1 MSAQRPIASLAA
13 CASAVLAECD
23 RSDRSCHCS
32 NTRDF
37 SWITVN
43 CLNETGNPEHRALI
57 PEYRKP
63 VFGKPLFRKSPSRL
77 SASTAVLVVAALLL
91 SMVSTI
97 SRVQEF
103 TVTNREAIAAEGKV
117 LDEQI
122 LVDEVARA

>member
-1 MSAQRPIASLAA
+1 M
-13 CASAVLAECD
+13 
-23 RSDRSCHCS
+23 
-32 NTRDF
+32 
-37 SWITVN
+37 
-43 CLNETGNPEHRALI
+43 
-57 PEYRKP
+57 
-63 VFGKPLFRKSPSRL
+63 FGKPLFRKSPSRL